1 MRRFLAPTAIAG
13 MVVALSMFGGGPA
26 SAAPQGAS
34 VLSTPG
40 PWPPSIPPPHCVARD
55 QSNGTYEWLYDG
67 ERRLGDAKV
76 YKFWIS
82 SANPIANKFELS
94 VMVTCQVTAG
104 RVGSG
109 LNL

>member
-13 MVVALSMFGGGPA
+13 MVVALSMIGGPA
-26 SAAPQGAS
+26 SAAPR
-34 VLSTPG
+34 TPG

-55 QSNGTYEWLYDG
+55 QSDGTYEWQYDG

-82 SANPIANKFELS
+82 YANPIANNFTLS
-94 VMVTCQVTAG
+94 AKVTCQVTEG